1 MGFDKVGQGWDIPI
15 VLTAKLDDKRRV
27 TMPPKWSP
35 KTAITIQELGED
47 CLLVRRVREE
57 KDIKVVVFKGSMALP
72 EDPEWDKEASALA
85 RYVWDKLPEPEP

>member
-57 KDIKVVVFKGSMALP
+57 KDIKVVVFKGSMTLP
-72 EDPEWDKEASALA
+72 EDPEWDDLATRLAEAAIK
-85 RYVWDKLPEPEP
+85 DMPEPEP